1 MSRFAFIPPSCVQP
15 VQARVVVFPEPL
27 RAVLASEP
35 LGKPGSGEVLVES
48 LYSLVSTGTE
58 LTAYTGSFQPGSAW
72 ARYVKYPFKP
82 GYSSVGRVIEVGD
95 GVEGVEVGSV
105 VAAPAPHADRY
116 VWRAGELV
124 KVPPQ
129 VGLEEAAFHTL
140 AAGVMHAV
148 RLAGVKLGEA
158 VVAVG
163 AGLLGQ
169 LAVQFSR
176 LAGAFPV
183 IAVDLSDYRLELAAK
198 SGADIV
204 VNAAREDPMAAVRE
218 ATGGRMADAVFEVT
232 GDPSVLPQAIKLA
245 RGMGRLVVL
254 SSPRGSS
261 TLDFHDEVN
270 SPSRVIIGTHFY
282 SQPEAE
288 TPYYPWTWRRN
299 RELFFSMLASGRAS
313 VKHLISHVFPFEEAP
328 KAYEML
334 HKSRLQCMGVLF
346 SYARG

>member
-1 MSRFAFIPPSCVQP
+1 
-15 VQARVVVFPEPL
+15 
-27 RAVLASEP
+27 
-35 LGKPGSGEVLVES
+35 
-48 LYSLVSTGTE
+48 
-58 LTAYTGSFQPGSAW
+58 
-72 ARYVKYPFKP
+72 
-82 GYSSVGRVIEVGD
+82 
-95 GVEGVEVGSV
+95 
-105 VAAPAPHADRY
+105 
-116 VWRAGELV
+116 
-124 KVPPQ
+124 
-129 VGLEEAAFHTL
+129 
-140 AAGVMHAV
+140 MHAV
-148 RLAGVKLGEA
+148 RLAGVKLGESA
-158 VVAVG
+158 VVVG

-176 LAGAFPV
+176 LSGAFPV

-198 SGADIV
+198 SGADLV
-204 VNAAREDPMAAVRE
+204 VNASREDPAAAVRE
-218 ATGGRMADAVFEVT
+218 ATGGRMADVVFEVT

-254 SSPRGSS
+254 SSPRGPS

-282 SQPEAE
+282 SQPEVE

-346 SYARG
+346 SYSRG